1 MGVKIL
7 PTGFVGR
14 SELPAE
20 IGLARAGGSRE
31 RGQAPGRDD
40 LAVSIGIDG
49 YDPRQPYLHSRRNG
63 REEMISG
70 FTRRFKALEFMNS
83 EEEEAIHRGA
93 LYVLEKTGMRIQHE
107 RALKSLAD
115 SGCEVDFEDER
126 ARIHPSLVEE
136 SIRKVPSNFVLRA
149 RDRDKDLM
157 VGGDTVYF
165 MQGMGMRYVD
175 LETWETRPATAAEHR
190 DAMIVADALENIHLA
205 EGWEIYTDRKGI
217 PPVMGLLENLASAI
231 RYSSKAQVAGNI
243 KDTEIFAI
251 KMAKAVG
258 IDLFP
263 EIEHAC
269 PLAIQTGG
277 VEAAYRYME
286 AGIPIVPALSVSMGA
301 TGPATMAGAV
311 LLQVAEMMGWVVIAQ
326 LFKPGAPLAFHHGAS
341 PPDMRT
347 GNKLVGVPSRGITS
361 AMMNQMLRRY
371 QIPIWS
377 NTGFASNSKKI
388 DFQAGFEKSTGT
400 LLSALSGGHV
410 HLFQGGSSLEL
421 LFSPELAV
429 MEDDVAGWIGHVLEG
444 AIFTDETLA
453 IDLINQVGPMPGHYL
468 ATAHTRECWQKE
480 NYFPQV
486 TDIESYPSWIHSDR
500 KDMLKRAKEKVEEIL
515 ASHKPMPLT
524 PEQEQA
530 IEDILNEARD
540 YYREN
545 HVISDAEW
553 SEYMKELESVH

>member
-1 MGVKIL
+1 VIK
-7 PTGFVGR
+7 GF
-14 SELPAE
+14 S
-20 IGLARAGGSRE
+20 
-31 RGQAPGRDD
+31 
-40 LAVSIGIDG
+40 
-49 YDPRQPYLHSRRNG
+49 
-63 REEMISG
+63 
-70 FTRRFKALEFMNS
+70 RRFKPLEFMTS
-83 EEEEAIHRGA
+83 EEEESIHRGA
-93 LYVLEKTGMRIQHE
+93 LYVLERTGMRIEHE
-107 RALKSLAD
+107 RVLKMLAD
-115 SGCEVDFEDER
+115 HGCEVDFESQR
-126 ARIHPSLVEE
+126 ARMHPWLVEE
-136 SIRKVPSNFVLRA
+136 CVRKAPSNFALRA

-175 LETWETRPATAAEHR
+175 LETWETRQATASQHR

-217 PPVMGLLENLASAI
+217 PPVMALLENLASAI
-231 RYSSKAQVAGNI
+231 RYSSKPQVAGNI

-258 IDLFP
+258 IDLLP

-269 PLAIQTGG
+269 PLTIQAGG
-277 VEAAYRYME
+277 VEAACRYME

-311 LLQVAEMMGWVVIAQ
+311 LLKVAEMMGWVVLTQ

-347 GNKLVGVPSRGITS
+347 GDKLVGVPARGITS

-388 DFQAGFEKSTGT
+388 DFQVGFEKSTGT
-400 LLSALSGGHV
+400 LLSALSGGHL

-421 LFSPELAV
+421 LYSPELSV

-444 AIFTDETLA
+444 ATFTDETLA
-453 IDLINQVGPMPGHYL
+453 IDVINQVGPIPGHYL
-468 ATAHTRECWQKE
+468 GTAHTRKWWRKE
-480 NYFPQV
+480 NYLPPT
-486 TDIESYPSWIHSDR
+486 TDVESYSSWIKSGK
-500 KDMLKRAKEKVEEIL
+500 KDMLTRAREKVEEIL
-515 ASHKPMPLT
+515 ATHEPMPLT
-524 PEQEQA
+524 PEQEQG
-530 IEDILNEARD
+530 IEGALKEARD
-540 YYREN
+540 YYRESR
-545 HVISDAEW
+545 VISDAEW
-553 SEYMKELESVH
+553 SEYMRELDSGA